1 MAQALLPSE
10 RGSGPVSE
18 SRDSLERGGHVAQI
32 GPHLV
37 DDLAGRPHEPAV
49 RAQQSFLLPEV
60 PDLLRA
66 SGQRRLNLRFL
77 GDCLPY
83 PGIFRPVHIR
93 CRSRSVLHF
102 VIRTC
107 EYTLYN
113 EMPAAA
119 VWKQAA
125 PKCPARWKGTR
136 HGAMPPSPRTALQCQ
151 QSCCRCGASRGH
163 EKYKKELN

>member
-10 RGSGPVSE
+10 RGSGSVSE

-125 PKCPARWKGTR
+125 PNAPHAGRAPGTVRCRLPPEPLSSASSHAADVVPAGGMK
-136 HGAMPPSPRTALQCQ
+136 SI
-151 QSCCRCGASRGH
+151 
-163 EKYKKELN
+163 KKN